1 MPTALA
7 ATIHDPDARLVAS
20 IAKDAAALKSV
31 FDLFAINITVTTHP
45 TVFEA
50 VDRALGAQIITHKT
64 GECPIAE
71 ARRDAVH
78 LALKHGGET
87 ILHSDFD
94 HVIRWIEDKPDEL
107 SDILTREPQT
117 EFLVVGRSPSAF
129 AQSPQRLQQT
139 EKLVNHTF
147 FLMTGR
153 DWDLMFSVR
162 RFHRKAAE
170 AIVTHARSHDLAN
183 DVEWPLL
190 ALRLGLSTG
199 YAAADGLTYRTMED
213 FGAHADTHDSDPAEW
228 IKRIRIAD
236 EHARTMAHFIN
247 PAKSNT

>member
-7 ATIHDPDARLVAS
+7 ATIHDPDAKLLAA

-31 FDLFAINITVTTHP
+31 FDIFAINVTVATDP
-45 TVFEA
+45 RVIEA
-50 VDRALGAQIITHKT
+50 VDRELGAHVITHKT

-94 HVIRWIEDKPDEL
+94 HMLRWIEDKPAEL
-107 SDILTREPQT
+107 RAILAGQPDID
-117 EFLVVGRSPSAF
+117 FLVVGRSPAAF
-129 AQSPQRLQQT
+129 AASPERLQQT
-139 EKLVNHTF
+139 EKLVNHVF
-147 FLMTGR
+147 ALMTGHE
-153 DWDLMFSVR
+153 WDLMFAVR
-162 RFHRKAAE
+162 RLSRRAAE
-170 AIVTHARSHDLAN
+170 AIVSHAHAHDLAN

-190 ALRLGLSTG
+190 ALRLGLTTG
-199 YAAADGLTYRTMED
+199 YAAADGLIYRTMED
-213 FGAHADTHDSDPAEW
+213 FGAHADTHDTDPAEW

-236 EHARTMAHFIN
+236 EHARTMAHFLD
-247 PAKSNT
+247 PVKSKA